1 LLFSLL
7 IVYTRVMGKSRQS
20 KGDFANLKDAIVTA
34 LREKCPDV
42 SYSSYSVDDIDA
54 F

>member
-1 LLFSLL
+1 
-7 IVYTRVMGKSRQS
+7 MGKSQS

-34 LREKCPDV
+34 LREKCPVV